1 MNCRNCGYA
10 ISSTCVECPN
20 CGSPYG
26 TGVRYC
32 QECGAPS
39 DGASCLCK
47 HCGCELRRTLKD
59 GSLPVASFKEAV
71 KVCFKKYFS
80 GRGRANRVEYWMWWL
95 FVFIATA
102 FIVVGW
108 IMLPILIIPTLSATV
123 RRLHDVDKS
132 GWWMVLGIIPVANL
146 YLIYTLTRKG
156 SEGDNRY
163 GISAEA

>member
-59 GSLPVASFKEAV
+59 GSLPVASFKETV

-95 FVFIATA
+95 FVLIATA